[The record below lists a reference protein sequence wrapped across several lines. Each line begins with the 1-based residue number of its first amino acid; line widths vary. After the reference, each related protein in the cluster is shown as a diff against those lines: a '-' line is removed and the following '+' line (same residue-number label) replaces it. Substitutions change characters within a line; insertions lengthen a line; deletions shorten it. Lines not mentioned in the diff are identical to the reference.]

1 MTTEFG
7 TEREQAAPEQT
18 TGKLVSLAGMDGAGK
33 TTQARLLGQW
43 LRDRGHTVAIEAP
56 PGPSLVRR
64 TLADL
69 AEQRG
74 VADHQDV
81 FGPDVTHL
89 IQAFMR
95 LRDWT
100 ERVVPA
106 LPAHDWVVT
115 DRSPVC
121 HYAATI
127 SDGGTNE
134 ADLRLL
140 LRRLPRPDLTLYLEL
155 SPEEAQARLTARGS
169 GLEDTTF
176 LRANDR
182 AYRALP
188 EFTDFVVVPGDG
200 PVEQVQARLRGA
212 LHAKFLA

>member
-1 MTTEFG
+1 MTDGSET
-7 TEREQAAPEQT
+7 A
-18 TGKLVSLAGMDGAGK
+18 GKLISLAGMDGAGK

-43 LRDRGHTVAIEAP
+43 LRDCGHTVAIEAP

-69 AEQRG
+69 AELRG
-74 VADHQDV
+74 VADHQAV

-106 LPAHDWVVT
+106 RSTHDWVVT
-115 DRSPVC
+115 DRSAVC

-134 ADLRLL
+134 TDLRLL

-155 SPEEAQARLTARGS
+155 TPEEACDRLTARGS
-169 GLEDTTF
+169 GLEDTSF

-182 AYRALP
+182 AYRELP
-188 EFTDFVVVPGDG
+188 EFSDFVVVPGSGSVD
-200 PVEQVQARLRGA
+200 QVQARLRGA
-212 LHAKFLA
+212 LHAKFSI